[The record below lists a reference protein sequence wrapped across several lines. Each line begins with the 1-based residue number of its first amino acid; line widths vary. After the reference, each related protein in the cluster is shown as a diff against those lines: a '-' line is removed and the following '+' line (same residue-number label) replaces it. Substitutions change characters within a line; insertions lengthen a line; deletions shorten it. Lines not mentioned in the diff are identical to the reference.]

1 MYSTASAP
9 CDMPISVIHCSAC
22 TRRTVPTLCA
32 MFYLSE
38 TTWTARLIIPTDTFE
53 LTLKY
58 IPIPFV
64 KRQVFVDVGSP
75 LEMAASIVIKAHT
88 ANHLELIEQVRTM
101 SLDSGYNHST
111 RADMFVRRFI
121 AGGEQGLPAFVARHA
136 YTRIWS
142 QPFHWF
148 ASFFS
153 HTHTLHFHPTTS
165 TTMDMRLGGWMR
177 ALYPQVH
184 TVPIYGSC
192 IPPKMSSDMK
202 RSSQRS
208 RVPMLQKTAPSGPM
222 LGATFVGQRTFRAD
236 GAIAPLLSDHGS
248 GATPGL
254 ISASTQ
260 SLLSPS
266 PSRGNLA
273 VTMTS
278 SRSCHQLGTLE
289 SADIARLRSSTS
301 SSALLSR
308 KMPSASG
315 PRRGGGAM
323 R

>member
-58 IPIPFV
+58 IPIPFQCIFV

-121 AGGEQGLPAFVARHA
+121 AGGEQGLPAFVASHA

-153 HTHTLHFHPTTS
+153 HTHTHLIFSPYNINDDGHA
-165 TTMDMRLGGWMR
+165 LGWMD
-177 ALYPQVH
+177 ACP
-184 TVPIYGSC
+184 VPAG
-192 IPPKMSSDMK
+192 
-202 RSSQRS
+202 
-208 RVPMLQKTAPSGPM
+208 T
-222 LGATFVGQRTFRAD
+222 
-236 GAIAPLLSDHGS
+236 HGS
-248 GATPGL
+248 N
-254 ISASTQ
+254 IW
-260 SLLSPS
+260 
-266 PSRGNLA
+266 
-273 VTMTS
+273 
-278 SRSCHQLGTLE
+278 QLYTAKDVFGYETFE
-289 SADIARLRSSTS
+289 SALTCSHAAKDGPVRPHARSDVCWPANVSGRRCD
-301 SSALLSR
+301 SA
-308 KMPSASG
+308 AVV
-315 PRRGGGAM
+315 
-323 R
+323 